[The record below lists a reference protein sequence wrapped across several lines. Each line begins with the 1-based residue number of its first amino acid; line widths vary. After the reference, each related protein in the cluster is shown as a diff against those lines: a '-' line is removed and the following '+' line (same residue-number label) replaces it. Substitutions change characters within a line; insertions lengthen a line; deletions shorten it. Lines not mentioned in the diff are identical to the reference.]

1 MYSNYSDKRRLRS
14 LLIAA
19 GVATC
24 SLSFV
29 SITAAKDSGREP
41 QKASAATA
49 VEGYVAV
56 PMPPGFRVEP
66 SALDGPVFVDAGGHT
81 LYTWPSKRLRNGY
94 SGETKGNPACF
105 DKVQTETAGLMSPYP
120 AGIVLPELDK
130 RPSCTT
136 LWPPV
141 IAPDDAKTVGKW
153 TVITRKDGKKQW
165 AFDEQA
171 LYTSIRDSK
180 PGDVIGGTTRRSGGD
195 SPAIRVPAGPPPKI
209 PPGFAVMT
217 TNTGRL
223 LGTDKNYS
231 VYTFDKDTAEKSA
244 CDAVCVR
251 TWKPMLAPQ
260 SVHAQGDWTTIERS
274 PGVRQWVFRNKPL
287 YSYVLDTDPWSL
299 EGSDV
304 EGWHNVYTQMA
315 PKPPAAFTR
324 QDTLVGEVLADPR
337 GMTIYTYLCGDDSVD
352 QLSCDHPDDTQVYR
366 LALCGRGDAKECQ
379 KNWPYVLADKNAQ
392 QSANRVWTV
401 MQIDPQTG
409 HRATA
414 GQAGALSVWAY
425 RERPVY
431 TYAGDKRPGDV
442 SGDGTGEW
450 RGQRNGLKA
459 FWMRD
464 DYFRATM

>member
-1 MYSNYSDKRRLRS
+1 VHSNHSDKRRSMQRT
-14 LLIAA
+14 LLAVTIAA
-19 GVATC
+19 C
-24 SLSFV
+24 SLSLATAKE
-29 SITAAKDSGREP
+29 SGNTAAPS
-41 QKASAATA
+41 QA

-56 PMPPGFRVEP
+56 PMPPGFHVEA
-66 SALDGPVFVDAGGHT
+66 SALDGPVFADANGHT

-130 RPSCTT
+130 RPACTT

-141 IAPDDAKTVGKW
+141 LAPDDAKTVGKW

-165 AFDEQA
+165 AYDEQA
-171 LYTSIRDSK
+171 LYTSILDK
-180 PGDVIGGTTRRSGGD
+180 KAGDVLGGASRRSGGD
-195 SPAIRVPAGPPPKI
+195 SPATRMPAGPPSKI
-209 PPGFAVMT
+209 PPGFAVKT

-231 VYTFDKDTAEKSA
+231 VYSFDKDSTGKSA
-244 CDAVCVR
+244 CDDVCAR

-260 SVHAQGDWTTIERS
+260 AAMPQGDWATIDRS
-274 PGVRQWVFRNKPL
+274 PGVKQWAFRGKPL
-287 YSYVLDTDPWSL
+287 YTYVLDTDPWSL

-304 EGWHNVYTQMA
+304 DGWHNVYTQTA
-315 PKPPAAFTR
+315 PAPPSVFTR
-324 QDTLVGEVLADPR
+324 QATIVGEVLADAK
-337 GMTIYTYLCGDDSVD
+337 GMTVYTYICGDDSVD

-366 LALCGRGDAKECQ
+366 FAMCGAGDPKACQ
-379 KNWPYVLADKNAQ
+379 QNWPYVMADKN
-392 QSANRVWTV
+392 SKGANAVWSV
-401 MQIDPQTG
+401 IDIDPQTG

-425 RERPVY
+425 RDRPVY
-431 TYAGDKRPGDV
+431 TYGGDKAPGDV

-459 FWMRD
+459 FWLRD